1 MTKQELVKKI
11 AKQLGNEIA
20 PTELIVEAFIA
31 SVKEQLLK
39 KEAVYLRGFGTFKL
53 KKRAAKPARIIH
65 KNIAIIVPPHFIPS
79 FKPGKE
85 FSKRIKKYVN

>member
-11 AKQLGNEIA
+11 AKQLGTEIA
-20 PTELIVEAFIA
+20 PTEKIVEAFIS

-39 KEAVYLRGFGTFKL
+39 KEAIYLRGFGTFKL
-53 KKRAAKPARIIH
+53 KRRAAKPARIIH
-65 KNIAIIVPPHFIPS
+65 KNEAIIVPPHFIPA

-85 FSKRIKKYVN
+85 FSKKIKKFIA